1 MLKNRV
7 IPILQLNNGD
17 LVKTINFKKYF
28 YLGDPINSVRIFN
41 EKEVDELVF
50 LDISRD
56 RFQRGPDFNL
66 LQNIASEAFMPFSY
80 GGGISKI
87 EEIRDLM
94 NLGIEKVIISSYAI
108 ENINFISEAVEL
120 VGSSSLV
127 VSLDINIDRFGK
139 HYITNFSGT
148 NKVRLDLFN
157 YVQELVRNGAG
168 EILINCIHRDGM
180 MNGYDLEILKEISSL
195 ISLPIIIAGGAGNL
209 LHLKEAIQAGASA
222 VGGGSFFVL
231 YGKHKAFLISYP
243 SLEEL
248 NSLYI

>member
-7 IPILQLNNGD
+7 IPILQLDNGD
-17 LVKTINFKKYF
+17 LVKTINFKKSY

-56 RFQRGPDFNL
+56 RFQRGPDFEL
-66 LQNIASEAFMPFSY
+66 LENIASEAFMPFSY

-87 EEIRDLM
+87 EEIRNLL

-108 ENINFISEAVEL
+108 ENNNFISKAAEL
-120 VGSSSLV
+120 AGSSSIV
-127 VSLDINIDRFGK
+127 VSLDINIDKFGK
-139 HYITNFSGT
+139 YYITKFSGT
-148 NKVRLDLFN
+148 HKVRIDPFQ
-157 YVQELVRNGAG
+157 YFEELVRKGAG
-168 EILINCIHRDGM
+168 EIIINCIHRDGM
-180 MNGYDLEILKEISSL
+180 MNGYDLKIIKKISSL
-195 ISLPIIIAGGAGNL
+195 ISIPIIIVGGAGNL
-209 LHLKEAIQAGASA
+209 LHLKEGIEAGASA

-231 YGKHKAFLISYP
+231 FGKHKAVLITYP